1 MEPARTPVERRL
13 SNRTRCSHLAEIKIG
28 ANVTIHAIV
37 KDLSGGGAK
46 IQLPRDAWMPRS
58 FVLSIPDK
66 LLYQQAICR
75 WRRGD
80 FAGLEFVA
88 DQP

>member
-1 MEPARTPVERRL
+1 MEAARTPVERRL
-13 SNRTRCSHLAEIKIG
+13 SKRDRCSHLAEIKIG

-37 KDLSGGGAK
+37 KDLSCDGAK
-46 IQLPRDAWMPRS
+46 IQLARDAWMPRS
-58 FVLSIPDK
+58 FTLSIPDR
-66 LLYQQAICR
+66 LLYQQAFCR

-88 DQP
+88 DEP